1 MKRSPSEVRVL
12 QGIGRVAR
20 LRWIGLLACLVVHAL
35 SSGVAL
41 AQKAKPLTQPG
52 GKFHVPSVPAP
63 AGTDPWGP
71 ARALGI
77 AGNDSYPIPPDLLG
91 VDMMRQ
97 SKADAALKSQSCIHC
112 HTDVGTMHPPNTVNI
127 SCVDCHGG
135 NPFNFTKAGA
145 HVPSRYPDLWPTSAN
160 PVRSYTLLNHES
172 PEFIRFVNPGDLRVA
187 HIACGQCHANEVLQL
202 RKSMMTHGC
211 MLWGAALYNNGGTP
225 MKWARYGESYSMD
238 GRPQRLQ
245 NVPAP
250 TQYEI
255 DYKGMVPFLDPLP
268 RFETSQP
275 GNILR
280 IFERGGR
287 FRAEIGVPERTEEP
301 GRPRERLSTRGLGT
315 DNRTDP
321 VFVGL
326 QKTRLLDPTLN
337 FLGTNDHPGDYR
349 SSGCSACHVIY
360 ANDRSPTASG
370 PFAKYGHRG
379 LAASAK
385 DDWVQFIDPTIP
397 KDEPGH
403 PIQHLFTNSM
413 PTSQCM
419 VCHMHPGTTVLN
431 TYLGYMWWDNET
443 DGQCM
448 YPRHQKDPTAEE
460 IIQTSWSNPEES
472 AARGLWG
479 DPDFLARVSE
489 LNPNLKHTQ
498 FADFHGHGWV
508 FRAVFKKD
516 RSGNLLDHRGEK
528 IESPATQDLMA
539 AVAPSS
545 DVEKIHGKQRDG
557 VPVHMMDIH
566 MEKGMHCV
574 DCHFYQDGHGDT
586 KLYGEV
592 RAAIEIQCIDC
603 HGDASQTQIA
613 KVEQQLRSG
622 KPAQLTTSGPASGSQ
637 PTNLLALRTAFGK
650 PRFEIRRVPGKPPQ
664 LIQRS
669 NVEKDLEWVVT
680 QTASTIDPNSD
691 EYNPRSHAAKTV
703 RLDTDGMLRWGGNH
717 EPGKCAHDN
726 KNMNCIACHSSWNP
740 SCFGCHLPQK
750 ANIKAPN
757 LHNGGEISRNRI
769 SYNFQTLR
777 DDAYMLGRDGNV
789 TGNRIG
795 PARSSCAIHVSSY
808 NSNRESIYVQQQ
820 TISGE
825 GLSGIAFS
833 SNVPHTVRGG
843 NGWDP
848 SQTDRPPG
856 TYETKSCTDCH
867 VSVNN
872 DNNAIM
878 AQLLMQGTGTMN
890 FIGKYCW
897 VGAGEHGLE
906 GVVVT
911 ETTEPQAVF
920 GSSLHQ
926 LAYPENYREF
936 VESGR
941 KLEHAH
947 EHPGRDILETL
958 SPRYKKPEIL
968 SLQHRGEYLYAACGE
983 GGLRVFD
990 IAFID
995 HKAFSERITTAPVSP
1010 LGQRFYVRTKYATSV
1025 AAPTTIAPDPTR
1037 THRAENFEP
1046 AIPGLYA
1053 YIYVT
1058 DKYEGLVMV
1067 SAASLLDGDPTN
1079 NFLERDVTFNPN
1091 GLLCGASAITIAG
1104 NHAYICCDA
1113 GLVTIDLTDP
1123 KHPKVVS
1130 VVGNDVLKEPHSV
1143 AVQFRYA
1150 FVCDH
1155 EGVKV
1160 FDVTEPGY
1168 PQFAHEVPL
1177 HDAHS
1182 IYLARTYA
1190 YVAAGKQGL
1199 VILDITQPTAAFI
1212 DQVYTANGEIND
1224 AHDVKLGITNVS
1236 QFAYVADG
1244 KNGLRVV
1251 QLTSPETHGNDGFSP
1266 RPNPCLVA
1274 TRKLPKGGHA
1284 LCVSRGIDRDRAVD
1298 ESGNQIAVFGRVG
1311 ARPLNREEVFKMH
1324 RRPDGSLYQVSDDP
1338 FDSRVYEF
1346 PTQIQRLE
1354 QARSGAKGVRR

>member
-1 MKRSPSEVRVL
+1 MRESSR
-12 QGIGRVAR
+12 R
-20 LRWIGLLACLVVHAL
+20 LPVTAWLLALQFL
-35 SSGVAL
+35 SLPMAWG
-41 AQKAKPLTQPG
+41 QTAKPLTTPG
-52 GKFHVPSVPAP
+52 SKFHAPSVPAP
-63 AGTDPWGP
+63 AGADPWGP

-77 AGNDSYPIPPDLLG
+77 AGNDSYPIPAELEG
-91 VDMMRQ
+91 VDLYRQ
-97 SKADAALKSQSCIHC
+97 SKSDAAIKSQSCIHC
-112 HTDVGTMHPPNTVNI
+112 HTDVGTMHPPNSVNI
-127 SCVDCHGG
+127 GCIDCHGG
-135 NPFNFTKAGA
+135 NPYVFSKEGA
-145 HVPSRYPDLWPTSAN
+145 HVAPRYPNLWPTSAN
-160 PVRSYTLLNHES
+160 PVRSYTLLNHEC

-211 MLWGAALYNNGGTP
+211 MLWGAALYNNGATP
-225 MKWARYGESYSMD
+225 NKGARYGESYSMN

-255 DYKGMVPFLDPLP
+255 DFKGLVPYLDPLP
-268 RFETSQP
+268 RFESSQP

-287 FRAEIGVPERTEEP
+287 FRPEIGVPERLEEP

-315 DNRTDP
+315 ENRTDP
-321 VFVGL
+321 VFIGL

-370 PFAKYGHRG
+370 PFAKYGHHG
-379 LAASAK
+379 QAASQK
-385 DDWVQFIDPTIP
+385 DDWVQVIDPTIP

-403 PIQHLFTNSM
+403 PIQHMFTNSM

-419 VCHMHPGTTVLN
+419 VCHIHPGTTVLN
-431 TYLGYMWWDNET
+431 SYLGYMWWDNET

-448 YPRHQKDPTAEE
+448 YPRYQKNPTAEQ
-460 IIQTSWSNPEES
+460 ILQTSMSNPEES

-479 DPDFLARVSE
+479 DPAFLARVSE
-489 LNPNLKHTQ
+489 LNAKLKHTQ

-516 RSGNLLDHRGEK
+516 RAGNLLDYQGDRL
-528 IESPATQDLMA
+528 ESPSTQDLMA
-539 AVAPSS
+539 AVAPSN
-545 DVEKIHGKQRDG
+545 DFEKIHGKQRDG
-557 VPVHMMDIH
+557 TPVHMMDIH

-603 HGDASQTQIA
+603 HGDATQTLIA
-613 KVEQQLRSG
+613 KVDQQVRSG
-622 KPAQLTTSGPASGSQ
+622 QPVGLTTSGPASDST

-650 PRFEIRRVPGKPPQ
+650 PRFEIRRSPGMKPQ

-680 QTASTIDPNSD
+680 QTADTIDPTSD

-703 RLDTDGMLRWGGNH
+703 RLDNDGQLSWGGKH
-717 EPGKCAHDN
+717 TPGRCAHDN
-726 KNMNCIACHSSWNP
+726 KNINCIACHSSWNP

-757 LHNGGEISRNRI
+757 LHGLGEISRNRT

-777 DDAYMLGRDGNV
+777 DDAFMLARDGNV

-795 PARSSCAIHVSSY
+795 PARSSCAIHVGSY
-808 NSNRESIYVQQQ
+808 NGNRESVYVQQQ

-848 SQTDRPPG
+848 HQTDRPPG
-856 TYETKSCTDCH
+856 IYETKSCTDCH
-867 VSVNN
+867 VSIDN

-878 AQLLMQGTGTMN
+878 AQLLMQGTGAMN

-911 ETTEPQAVF
+911 ESSEPQAVI
-920 GSSLHQ
+920 GSTLHA
-926 LAYPENYREF
+926 LAYPDNHREH
-936 VESGR
+936 VER
-941 KLEHAH
+941 ERELEHAH
-947 EHPGRDILETL
+947 EHPGRDIIETL
-958 SPRYKKPEIL
+958 SLRYHKPEIL

-995 HKAFSERITTAPVSP
+995 NKAFSERITTAPVSP
-1010 LGQRFYVRTKYATSV
+1010 LGQRLYVRTQYATSV
-1025 AAPTTIAPDPTR
+1025 CAPTTIAPDPTR
-1037 THRAENFEP
+1037 THRPENFEP
-1046 AIPGLYA
+1046 KVPGLYG

-1058 DKYEGLVMV
+1058 DKHEGLILV

-1079 NFLERDVTFNPN
+1079 NFLEREVTFNPG
-1091 GLLCGASAITIAG
+1091 GLLCGATAIAIAG
-1104 NHAYICCDA
+1104 NYAYVCCDA
-1113 GLVTIDLTDP
+1113 GLVVVDLTDP
-1123 KHPKVVS
+1123 KKPSVVS
-1130 VVGNDVLKEPHSV
+1130 IVGNDLLTHPRNV
-1143 AVQFRYA
+1143 AIQFRYA
-1150 FVCDH
+1150 FVCDE

-1160 FDVTEPGY
+1160 FDVTELGH
-1168 PQFAHEVPL
+1168 PQFVHEVPI
-1177 HDAHS
+1177 AEANS

-1190 YVAAGKQGL
+1190 YVAAGHQGL
-1199 VILDITQPTAAFI
+1199 VILDITNPAAAFV
-1212 DQVYTANGEIND
+1212 DQVYDADGRIND

-1236 QFAYVADG
+1236 QFAYIADG

-1251 QLTSPETHGNDGFSP
+1251 QLTSPDALGNDGFSP
-1266 RPNPCLVA
+1266 RPNPCLIA
-1274 TRKLPKGGHA
+1274 TRKLPKDGHA
-1284 LCVSRGIDRDRAVD
+1284 LCISRGIDRDRAVD
-1298 ESGNQIAVFGRVG
+1298 ESGNQIAVFGRIG
-1311 ARPLNREEVFKMH
+1311 ARPLNRDEVNRMH
-1324 RRPDGSLYQVSDDP
+1324 RRPDGSIYHVSDDP
-1338 FDSRVYEF
+1338 FDSRVFKF
-1346 PTQIQRLE
+1346 PSELQRRDQASQVTQPI
-1354 QARSGAKGVRR
+1354 RR